1 MHFSLVRISPPDAA
15 PSHGFDDAMLPLY
28 HALKSLGYDV
38 EILCNRS
45 NPRSR
50 NIVFGSCLAP
60 RKTGRELPPGSIIFN
75 LEQLTGDSK
84 WMNPEYLAH
93 LRNFPVWDYS
103 PGNIAAL
110 EQLGLTG
117 VQHVPPGYV
126 PEMTRI
132 SRDYPQDVDVLF
144 YGLINDRR
152 HAVIKRLYDAG
163 LKVLATQEAFGNLRD
178 ALLARSRLLLNV
190 HYYVPARLEIVR
202 LGYAFA
208 NKKAVVA
215 EWRPDTEIPPGL
227 ESACAFFPH
236 EELLEGVQRLLADA
250 DLRKKQEEAAFA
262 AFAAMPLAR
271 TLEKLVGRRAVT
283 ARRPMMD
290 QGSAQAEWL
299 IKGDI
304 CGG

>member
-15 PSHGFDDAMLPLY
+15 PSHGLDDAILPLFL
-28 HALKSLGYDV
+28 ALRSLGYET
-38 EILCNRS
+38 EILLNRS

-75 LEQLTGDSK
+75 LEQITGGSK
-84 WMNPEYLAH
+84 WVNRDYLAH
-93 LRNFPVWDYS
+93 LRDFPVWDYS

-110 EQLGLTG
+110 EALGVRG
-117 VQHVPPGYV
+117 VAHVPPGYV

-144 YGLINDRR
+144 YGLINERR

-163 LKVLATQEAFGNLRD
+163 LKVLATQEAFGNVRD
-178 ALLARSRLLLNV
+178 VLLARSRLLLNV
-190 HYYVPARLEIVR
+190 HYYVPAKLELVR
-202 LGYAFA
+202 LGYVFA
-208 NKKAVVA
+208 NSKAVA
-215 EWRPDTEIPPGL
+215 SEWRDDTEIPAGL
-227 ESACAFFPH
+227 EGACAFFPY
-236 EELLEGVQRLLADA
+236 EDLLDGVRRLLADA
-250 DLRKKQEEAAFA
+250 ELRKKQEEAAFA

-283 ARRPMMD
+283 ASRP
-290 QGSAQAEWL
+290 AKENPPLREWL
-299 IKGDI
+299 VTEDVSGE
-304 CGG
+304 